1 MSTTSGFRTCNG
13 VPRYRGRLKRCKE
26 AYCKSQGAEHYVDV
40 FPSGEAA
47 GKKVKELTD
56 GQGARAMVITTTAA
70 AAYQKAFDMLGP
82 FRT

>member
-1 MSTTSGFRTCNG
+1 M
-13 VPRYRGRLKRCKE
+13 
-26 AYCKSQGAEHYVDV
+26 DV

-56 GQGARAMVITTTAA
+56 GQGARAVVITTTAA